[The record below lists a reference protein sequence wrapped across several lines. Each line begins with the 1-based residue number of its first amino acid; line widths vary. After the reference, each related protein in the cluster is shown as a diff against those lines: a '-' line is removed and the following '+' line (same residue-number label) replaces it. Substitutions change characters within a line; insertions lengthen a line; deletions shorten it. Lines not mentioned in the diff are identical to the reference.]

1 MPFFSKGSF
10 WLMLLKKDFWEHLS
24 NIDSK

>member
-1 MPFFSKGSF
+1 MPFFSQGSF
-10 WLMLLKKDFWEHLS
+10 WLMLLKKDFWKHPS